1 MTLSIRR
8 FITRYCLLKV
18 IELGLDEKMAQVILD
33 SLDDREFKEDEENR
47 VLGIVLSGVMLA
59 DVD

>member
-1 MTLSIRR
+1 MRR